1 MCTLGL
7 ERHIARVR
15 QNNGDVVISFGGLI
29 NHELAQKYTA
39 PKALMSAYESVVVR
53 YAVNTIDLDLENEGL
68 TDVAAGKVR
77 AQAIAELQKKR
88 KKASKPL
95 AVWLTL
101 PVSTDGLTS
110 DGVNA
115 VKILLDEDVELAGV
129 QRDDHEFWRDTQ
141 A

>member
-1 MCTLGL
+1 M
-7 ERHIARVR
+7 
-15 QNNGDVVISFGGLI
+15 
-29 NHELAQKYTA
+29 
-39 PKALMSAYESVVVR
+39 R

-110 DGVNA
+110 DG
-115 VKILLDEDVELAGV
+115 
-129 QRDDHEFWRDTQ
+129 
-141 A
+141 